1 MREPRTC
8 EFAETLRPSNPET
21 LTLPRT
27 ARPSDR
33 FLEIELRDP
42 REDAL
47 RLGVSL
53 PLPLRHPRNP
63 GRGNDLAG
71 RLSINGNLCGL
82 AASELR
88 AIGLHQF
95 EKVSFVLCQG
105 CLPPMRLTAVE

>member
-1 MREPRTC
+1 M
-8 EFAETLRPSNPET
+8 
-21 LTLPRT
+21 
-27 ARPSDR
+27 
-33 FLEIELRDP
+33 
-42 REDAL
+42 

-53 PLPLRHPRNP
+53 PLPLRHPRNL

-71 RLSINGNLCGL
+71 RLSINGNLRGL
-82 AASELR
+82 APSELR